1 MTFNTLNFGH
11 RKTLTRIK
19 LVIQTAEKNPALSR
33 FDLDKL
39 CGQPNT
45 ETNRILRSV
54 FIRKPEVVNTKNGE
68 FIEYITFPKALAEL
82 KAELARRETP
92 PESTDWFRDFDST
105 STAVLRV
112 RAEIMRKAGVDSDT
126 RYAFEH
132 RLSSRLYREQTRE
145 SIARVIE
152 TVTLL

>member
-19 LVIQTAEKNPALSR
+19 LVIQTAEKNPTLSR

-68 FIEYITFPKALAEL
+68 YIEYVTFQPALAEL
-82 KAELARRETP
+82 KAELARRETQ
-92 PESTDWFRDFDST
+92 PEPTDWFADFDTLST
-105 STAVLRV
+105 PILRL
-112 RAEIMRKAGVDSDT
+112 RAAIMRKNSVDADT
-126 RYAFEH
+126 VYAFEH
-132 RLSSRLYREQTRE
+132 RLSNRLFQEQQKQV
-145 SIARVIE
+145 SIFG
-152 TVTLL
+152 